1 VNTNLTAGVPPSG
14 SRGHQPGRLRGADP
28 AADHHRHQDRPD
40 LVHQPARPRL
50 RLPVDG
56 NGLAAPSNM

>member
-1 VNTNLTAGVPPSG
+1 VNTNLTADVPPSG

-50 RLPVDG
+50 RLPV
-56 NGLAAPSNM
+56 